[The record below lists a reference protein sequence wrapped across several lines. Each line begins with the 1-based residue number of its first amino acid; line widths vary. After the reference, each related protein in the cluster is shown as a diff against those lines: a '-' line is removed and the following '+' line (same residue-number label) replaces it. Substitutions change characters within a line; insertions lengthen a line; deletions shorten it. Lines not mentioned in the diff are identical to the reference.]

1 MCLTNTRKT
10 GRLSSLTKRS
20 DCCSFSA
27 ETLPAAV
34 SRRASAAFGRCFACR
49 RVCGNVFRF
58 FRHNGDAGLKCRLKP
73 DSGFRR
79 HCRGCGGRVYQIP
92 SKVFVQRQNFRLSV
106 GLKVSVPPCC
116 PSVAMSSRLILP
128 VRTAS

>member
-58 FRHNGDAGLKCRLKP
+58 SGITAMRGKMPSEP

>member
-34 SRRASAAFGRCFACR
+34 SRRASAAFG
-49 RVCGNVFRF
+49 
-58 FRHNGDAGLKCRLKP
+58 
-73 DSGFRR
+73 